1 MCKKDSSFGFALG
14 ILAGV
19 VGGIAAG
26 ILFAPKSGEDSR
38 HELKEAYDDLMQ
50 KYSPE
55 IAQAKKQALDMIKTS
70 KDKIEETYKK
80 FNENL
85 KAQKLAHAK
94 NCEIDVYEI

>member
-1 MCKKDSSFGFALG
+1 MCKKDNSLCFAIG

-26 ILFAPKSGEDSR
+26 LLFAPKSGEESR
-38 HELKEAYDDLMQ
+38 RELKDAYEDLMQ

-55 IAQAKKQALDMIKTS
+55 ITQAKKQAMEMIKSS
-70 KDKIEETYKK
+70 KEKIEDTYKK
-80 FNENL
+80 FNDNI

>member
-1 MCKKDSSFGFALG
+1 MSKKDSSIGFAIG

-26 ILFAPKSGEDSR
+26 LLFAPKSGEDSR
-38 HELKEAYDDLMQ
+38 RELKETYENLMQ

-55 IAQAKKQALDMIKTS
+55 ITQAKKQAMEMIKSS
-70 KDKIEETYKK
+70 KEKIEDTYKK
-80 FNENL
+80 FNDNI

>member
-38 HELKEAYDDLMQ
+38 RELKEAYDDLMQ

>member
-1 MCKKDSSFGFALG
+1 MCKKDNSICFAIG

-26 ILFAPKSGEDSR
+26 ILFAPKSGEESR
-38 HELKEAYDDLMQ
+38 RELKDAYEDLMQ

-55 IAQAKKQALDMIKTS
+55 ITNAKKQAMEMIKSS
-70 KDKIEETYKK
+70 KKKIEDTYKK
-80 FNENL
+80 FNDNI

>member
-1 MCKKDSSFGFALG
+1 MLKKDSSIGFAIG

-26 ILFAPKSGEDSR
+26 MLFAPKSGEESR
-38 HELKEAYDDLMQ
+38 RELKDAYDDLMQ

-55 IAQAKKQALDMIKTS
+55 ITLAKKQAMDMIKSS
-70 KDKIEETYKK
+70 KEKIEDTYKK
-80 FNENL
+80 FNDNL
-85 KAQKLAHAK
+85 KAQKLAHPK

>member
-1 MCKKDSSFGFALG
+1 MCKKDNSLCFAIG

-26 ILFAPKSGEDSR
+26 ILFAPKSGEESR
-38 HELKEAYDDLMQ
+38 RELKDAYEDLMQ

-55 IAQAKKQALDMIKTS
+55 ITQAKRQAIEMIKSS
-70 KDKIEETYKK
+70 KEKIEDTYKK
-80 FNENL
+80 FNDNI